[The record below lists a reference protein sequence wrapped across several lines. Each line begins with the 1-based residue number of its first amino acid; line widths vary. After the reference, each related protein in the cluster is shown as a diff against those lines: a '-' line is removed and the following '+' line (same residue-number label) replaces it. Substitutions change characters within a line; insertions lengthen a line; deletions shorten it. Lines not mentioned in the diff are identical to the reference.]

1 MDTLSSTNLGYYDD
15 DYVFDHTKG
24 LFIAVA
30 FTEWGEYENILPPS
44 IGEIVFRAV
53 EWGVDEN
60 RNGYYNVSRL
70 PTHTCTVKELGLE
83 ELTNPEYSIA

>member
-1 MDTLSSTNLGYYDD
+1 MDTLSSTNKGYYDD

-44 IGEIVFRAV
+44 IGEIVFMAD
-53 EWGVDEN
+53 EWGQDETGN
-60 RNGYYNVSRL
+60 LYYKNPRL
-70 PTHTCTVKELGLE
+70 PTHTCTVEELGLIE
-83 ELTNPEYSIA
+83 SDYMIA